1 MRAALAQFIFES
13 NTFAPGEA
21 EIDLFKRSGVW
32 LETEAAVR
40 AWARE
45 SDSQM
50 RGSLEVLE
58 SVGWETNPCFAAI
71 CGSPAG
77 RLSADCLCQLSDTL
91 LERVAAAGLFD
102 VLILHLHGAACAT
115 EEDDVEGH
123 ILERVRK
130 ELDYSG
136 RLVLSLD
143 LHANITKRMLNH
155 ADAITAY
162 RTMPHIDTNETGERA
177 ARLAMR
183 EGDFSRAAIKIAA
196 LIPPTDTS
204 HEHGRFAEI
213 LRKARAI
220 ERNEGILDVSL
231 FPVQPWLDISELG
244 SAVVITAE
252 ADSSAIAQGKKLAE
266 NWYSQRN
273 QWESH
278 LVDWESILIRLRE
291 KNNKPWI
298 LADTADA
305 TSGGSAGHSA
315 EALRRLLPHKDD
327 LAGKVLLW
335 VVDPA
340 TVKAAREGALRFS
353 TGYPTVEWEGRVL
366 FKGEGRYRARGK
378 SYTAQTFSMGEAAV
392 IEAGQLQLV
401 ACSYPALTPDP
412 AFYEC
417 VELDPDSALAVQ
429 VKSPA
434 GWQAG
439 YEAEKERGLLFDGPG
454 STSLN
459 LSSLPFKGSGKK
471 AFPVHPDP
479 ENPFEIWESVNRKD
493 HSVSR

>member
-1 MRAALAQFIFES
+1 MKAAIAQFLFES
-13 NTFAPGEA
+13 NTFSPQDA
-21 EIDLFKRSGVW
+21 EIDLFKRSGIW
-32 LETEAAVR
+32 LETEDAIR

-58 SVGWETNPCFAAI
+58 SVGWETNPSFVAI

-77 RLSADCLCQLSDTL
+77 RLSADCLSQLSDTL
-91 LERVAAAGLFD
+91 LGRIEVAGLFD
-102 VLILHLHGAACAT
+102 VLILHLHGAACAIG
-115 EEDDVEGH
+115 EDDVEGH
-123 ILERVRK
+123 ILERVRN
-130 ELDYSG
+130 ELGYSG

-143 LHANITKRMLNH
+143 LHANITTRMLRY

-162 RTMPHIDTNETGERA
+162 RTMPHIDTNKTGERA
-177 ARLAMR
+177 ARLAMH
-183 EGDFSRAAIKIAA
+183 EGNFSRAAVKIAA

-204 HEHGRFAEI
+204 HEHGRFADI
-213 LRKARAI
+213 LRKAREI

-231 FPVQPWLDISELG
+231 FPVQPWLDITELG
-244 SAVVITAE
+244 SAVVVTSE
-252 ADSSAIAQGKKLAE
+252 AGKSAIAQGKELAE
-266 NWYSQRN
+266 NWYSQRK

-278 LVDWESILIRLRE
+278 LSDWESILIRLEE
-291 KNNKPWI
+291 KKNKPWI

-315 EALRRLLPHKDD
+315 EALRRLLPHKDA

-340 TVKAAREGALRFS
+340 TVKAAREGATRFR
-353 TGYPTVEWEGRVL
+353 TGDPAVEWEGSVL
-366 FKGEGRYRARGK
+366 FTGEGRYRARGK
-378 SYTAQTFSMGEAAV
+378 SYTGQTFSMGEAAV

-412 AFYEC
+412 AFYES
-417 VELDPDSALAVQ
+417 VGLAPNDALAVL
-429 VKSPA
+429 VKSPT

-439 YEAEKERGLLFDGPG
+439 YEAEPERGLLFDGPG
-454 STSLN
+454 ATSLDLAN
-459 LSSLPFKGSGKK
+459 LPFQRSGKNV
-471 AFPVHPDP
+471 FPVHTDP
-479 ENPFEIWESVNRKD
+479 ENPFELWELN
-493 HSVSR
+493 

>member
-1 MRAALAQFIFES
+1 M
-13 NTFAPGEA
+13 
-21 EIDLFKRSGVW
+21 
-32 LETEAAVR
+32 
-40 AWARE
+40 
-45 SDSQM
+45 
-50 RGSLEVLE
+50 
-58 SVGWETNPCFAAI
+58 
-71 CGSPAG
+71 
-77 RLSADCLCQLSDTL
+77 
-91 LERVAAAGLFD
+91 
-102 VLILHLHGAACAT
+102 
-115 EEDDVEGH
+115 
-123 ILERVRK
+123 
-130 ELDYSG
+130 LD
-136 RLVLSLD
+136 
-143 LHANITKRMLNH
+143 H

-162 RTMPHIDTNETGERA
+162 RTLPHIDTNKTGERA
-177 ARLAMR
+177 AHLAIH
-183 EGDFSRAAIKIAA
+183 EGDFSCGAVKMAA

-213 LRKARAI
+213 LRKAREI

-252 ADSSAIAQGKKLAE
+252 AASSAIAQGKKLAE

-278 LVDWESILIRLRE
+278 LVDWESIMVRLRE
-291 KNNKPWI
+291 KKDKPWI

-315 EALRRLLPHKDD
+315 EALRRLLPHKDA
-327 LAGKVLLW
+327 LAGRVLLW

-353 TGYPTVEWEGRVL
+353 TGYPAVDWEGRVL
-366 FKGEGRYRARGK
+366 FTGEGRYRARGK
-378 SYTAQTFSMGEAAV
+378 SYTGQTFSMGEAAV

-417 VELDPDSALAVQ
+417 LGLDPDSALALQ
-429 VKSPA
+429 AKSPA

-459 LSSLPFKGSGKK
+459 LANLPFQGSGKN

-479 ENPFEIWESVNRKD
+479 ENPFEIWESKSPEDLTRSSSENPEGFRCG
-493 HSVSR
+493 R